1 MRKTKKYYR
10 DLINASF
17 DQACAILPEVVV
29 KYGEKIDKNRYCI
42 SARSEYTWNYRV
54 EGFITVGTTV
64 YVSIYW
70 QGDST
75 DGYNDIPLADVRRGR
90 VIPAETS
97 FDGERTREKH
107 GDIHVTPQSVYNAIL
122 KIAENQLVTTRKKNV

>member
-17 DQACAILPEVVV
+17 NNACSVLPEVIV

-54 EGFITVGTTV
+54 EGFTISNGSI
-64 YVSIYW
+64 YVNIYW

-75 DGYNDIPLADVRRGR
+75 DGYDDILLTDVRRGR
-90 VIPAETS
+90 TIPADTF
-97 FDGERTREKH
+97 FDGERTRETH

-122 KIAENQLVTTRKKNV
+122 KIAENQLVIARKNV